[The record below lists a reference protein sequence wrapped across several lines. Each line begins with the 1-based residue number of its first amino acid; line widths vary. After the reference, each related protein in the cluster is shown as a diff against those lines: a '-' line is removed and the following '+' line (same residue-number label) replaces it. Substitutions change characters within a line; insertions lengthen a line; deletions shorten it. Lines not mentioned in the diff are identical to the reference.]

1 MKYQLV
7 LCLPLLL
14 AVACSSPDKPA
25 RPTVAPA
32 AQPAAASGATTPAI
46 VTPDPV
52 RCHAFLR
59 QTIQLGFRDH
69 PHVRSDGGYFFYRS
83 PYGLRPDFAD
93 RLAPPDSVPDS
104 LFASEFSETPPAVLR
119 EFREQVLRL
128 DTAAQRRFE
137 WQPQQ
142 LGYFV
147 FVGSTA
153 DQLSLKLAREVPLTT
168 PAQQQQLRAAIAEWN
183 QGPRQERLVSYA
195 SIPLFSSDGR
205 YVLIVRGQAQQSIGW
220 DSLFIYERTASGW
233 KILDAASVSM
243 I

>member
-14 AVACSSPDKPA
+14 AAACSSPDKPT
-25 RPTVAPA
+25 RPATAPA
-32 AQPAAASGATTPAI
+32 AQAVAAPEASTPAI
-46 VTPDPV
+46 VTPDPA

-59 QTIQLGFRDH
+59 QTIRLGFLDH
-69 PHVRSDGGYFFYRS
+69 PHVRSDGGHFFYRS
-83 PYGLRPDFAD
+83 PYYLYPDLAD
-93 RLAPPDSVPDS
+93 RLAPPDSVPDGR
-104 LFASEFSETPPAVLR
+104 FASLFSETPPAVLR
-119 EFREQVLRL
+119 EFRRQVLRL

-137 WQPQQ
+137 WQSVQ

-147 FVGSTA
+147 LVGSTA
-153 DQLSLKLAREVPLTT
+153 DRLSPELAREVPLTT
-168 PAQQQQLRAAIAEWN
+168 PVQQQQLRTAIAAWN
-183 QGPRQERLVSYA
+183 KEPRQERLVSYA

-205 YVLIVRGQAQQSIGW
+205 YVLIVRGQSQQSIGW

-233 KILDAASVSM
+233 KILDAASVSV